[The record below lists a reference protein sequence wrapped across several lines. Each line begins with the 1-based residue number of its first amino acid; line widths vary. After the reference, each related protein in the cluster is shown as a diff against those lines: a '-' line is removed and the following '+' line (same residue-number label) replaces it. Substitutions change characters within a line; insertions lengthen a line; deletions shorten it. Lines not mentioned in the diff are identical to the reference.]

1 MVFSDESPD
10 NELTTDT
17 KKPAITREHI
27 ELIAQHMKNTDSEH
41 VKQRHHSHHSRIEAS
56 LEDNRRRHKNRNTNE
71 NDDATDIKELIA
83 MNRVKNMKRHR
94 KLFDEFDVK
103 YDDEKESNKRTKI
116 KSNLIEELLE
126 NSETRRVIRSVDEAP
141 MKLHRRRSIYD
152 NELPY
157 EKLHADDV
165 SSTLTTTDAPEP
177 VTEYSPKE
185 EEDDKNLI
193 PYPPGTERKKK
204 RRGRKG
210 KRKTH
215 KSRTT
220 KIREEWNKVII
231 YDYY

>member
-1 MVFSDESPD
+1 
-10 NELTTDT
+10 
-17 KKPAITREHI
+17 
-27 ELIAQHMKNTDSEH
+27 MKNTDSEH
-41 VKQRHHSHHSRIEAS
+41 VKQRHHSHHSRTEAS
-56 LEDNRRRHKNRNTNE
+56 FEDNRRRHKNRNTND

-126 NSETRRVIRSVDEAP
+126 NSETRRVIRSVDETP

-165 SSTLTTTDAPEP
+165 SSTLPTTDAPEL

-220 KIREEWNKVII
+220 KIREEWNKVIFMI
-231 YDYY
+231 TINISKLCVLM